1 MLPVL
6 GRASHF
12 RGEIQVCNSLHGFH
26 GYIIVSISVPDQ
38 DGEQWQMSLK

>member
-1 MLPVL
+1 MLPIL
-6 GRASHF
+6 GRASHI
-12 RGEIQVCNSLHGFH
+12 RREIEVFNSFDGFH